1 MTTLSFAKSFQPDNF
16 SIAGNA
22 ARVIAGARNEVAEN
36 VEFED
41 SSLARQST
49 LERALDLV
57 EQSTRVKCPT
67 ELDGF
72 DGLKIYLYSQENRV
86 LVETSST
93 NDQNWHRLLRAPKNK
108 LRLKRALCAPEL
120 KADAANLDALRWQLT
135 TSLSHGTLLPSIAGR
150 RKFHLAHWPDLGAL
164 GCKASH
170 VRIAALLVARECS
183 VMEISY
189 ATGLHAEEV
198 IAFLNGCYVVGC
210 LSLETRLVQRTTAAS
225 AAFSEGTNTKFSGFT
240 GMLHKLRAALSLT
253 PRSSAV

>member
-1 MTTLSFAKSFQPDNF
+1 MTALSFAKSFQPDNF
-16 SIAGNA
+16 SNAEIA
-22 ARVIAGARNEVAEN
+22 ARVAVISSNVVAEN
-36 VEFED
+36 VQIED
-41 SSLARQST
+41 LPMARQST
-49 LERALDLV
+49 LERALDLL
-57 EQSTRVKCPT
+57 EQSTRIKCPT

-72 DGLKIYLYSQENRV
+72 DGLKIYLYAQEQKV
-86 LVETSST
+86 LVETCSI
-93 NDQNWHRLLRAPKNK
+93 NEKNWHRLLRAPKDH
-108 LRLKRALCAPEL
+108 LRLMRALCAPEL
-120 KADAANLDALRWQLT
+120 TSNASTLDALRWQLT
-135 TSLSHGTLLPSIAGR
+135 ASLSQGTLLPSIAGR

-183 VMEISY
+183 VMEITY

-210 LSLETRLVQRTTAAS
+210 LSLDTRFVQRTTAAS
-225 AAFSEGTNTKFSGFT
+225 THEVSNTRLGGFV